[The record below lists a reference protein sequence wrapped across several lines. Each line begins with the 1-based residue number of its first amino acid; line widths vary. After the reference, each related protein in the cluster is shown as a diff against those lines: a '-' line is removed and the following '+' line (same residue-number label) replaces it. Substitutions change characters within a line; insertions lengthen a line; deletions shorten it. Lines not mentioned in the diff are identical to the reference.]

1 PLKTKNSTLF
11 FVITVL
17 YEKHSLIIRH
27 YKTKKRILKPTG
39 MHKLESVV
47 QTQHRNNKN
56 DTPDY

>member
-1 PLKTKNSTLF
+1 MAAVDYRQLILLKVSTRLF
-11 FVITVL
+11 IVEL
-17 YEKHSLIIRH
+17 G
-27 YKTKKRILKPTG
+27 ILKPSG